1 MVPALVPGSLGTRN
15 LKENISDLKAQI
27 AANQKKR
34 ITDLEKTSAEDLHS
48 YKEIIEL
55 LQKELEDSSS
65 QNDQL
70 KQEIK
75 HLKEYQI
82 KLPKKFQKYS
92 DSVQNTK
99 DDPINS
105 TNRFQP
111 LETNE
116 MSLQQEISQVLSTS
130 KSDSNET
137 NKVKQSISNKST
149 KLQTPS
155 TRNFTPTVSNRPKVL
170 LLADS
175 HGWDMGMSH
184 TKILVSALPYRH
196 DVPGLN
202 NRIAFIN
209 MELQD
214 ILSKYP
220 DATFLPINN
229 LQRHM
234 YTKHGLHFNRTGKQE
249 ISRMVIHLV
258 CREKDDK
265 KMKESRTIK
274 EKKHEKSKYSVT
286 SGTGIE
292 ILQEDMWE
300 VINNLRTNSSVAFA
314 HTISGDFHHPRRMT
328 AGVAVTFARQF
339 GKPKIKDRLSKF
351 LAFQRENPQEA
362 AVYSLI
368 TKEHYYGKPTEED
381 YNQAFLELT
390 QDFKKRTLS
399 TLVCSPMGCARD
411 NVEIGHFVKNI
422 KEFQRA
428 TGAAVIVITKDQPG
442 ALRPLHR
449 GLSFEAFL
457 KKLKEE
463 IQKPNLSNQSS
474 TASTS
479 LPVQSHPT
487 TKSFLHQ
494 NKNQSFLANLDTF
507 PPLI

>member
-1 MVPALVPGSLGTRN
+1 
-15 LKENISDLKAQI
+15 
-27 AANQKKR
+27 
-34 ITDLEKTSAEDLHS
+34 
-48 YKEIIEL
+48 
-55 LQKELEDSSS
+55 
-65 QNDQL
+65 
-70 KQEIK
+70 
-75 HLKEYQI
+75 
-82 KLPKKFQKYS
+82 
-92 DSVQNTK
+92 
-99 DDPINS
+99 
-105 TNRFQP
+105 
-111 LETNE
+111 

-170 LLADS
+170 LLVDS
-175 HGWDMGMSH
+175 HGWDMYKYLAESWPNNNTNISCIFKPNSNLANVVKDIKKLTKNFTKKDTVIIIGGTNDNLVKKEGELIKQFQTIVRGMSH

-234 YTKHGLHFNRTGKQE
+234 YTKHEWLY
-249 ISRMVIHLV
+249 LV
-258 CREKDDK
+258 CGEKDDK

-314 HTISGDFHHPRRMT
+314 HTISGDFHHPGRMT
-328 AGVAVTFARQF
+328 AGVAVTFARQS

-411 NVEIGHFVKNI
+411 NVKIGHFVKNI

-428 TGAAVIVITKDQPG
+428 TGAAVLVITKDQPG